1 MYVSHYA
8 KATILSIQS
17 VGLGLASKT
26 KVNVLILKCVCICIV
41 FPHSSK
47 LWWVFFYLV
56 SLELGK
62 C

>member
-47 LWWVFFYLV
+47 L
-56 SLELGK
+56 
-62 C
+62 